1 MKAFTG
7 ACGMDPQRNPKKPE
21 DNGLRSASL
30 LLAIPTLLLVSPL
43 VGFFLGRFAD
53 ARFKTAP
60 WLTFIGLVLVFVPAG
75 RDTYFIILRVHAGVV
90 GYQRRRPAV
99 RAGPH

>member
-1 MKAFTG
+1 MKTFTG
-7 ACGMDPQRNPKKPE
+7 ACGMDPKRNPKPE

-53 ARFKTAP
+53 ERFKTAP
-60 WLTFIGLVLVFVPAG
+60 WLTFIGLVLGFIAAG
-75 RDTYFIILRVHAGVV
+75 RETYFIIRRVQAEEEGDK
-90 GYQRRRPAV
+90 RR
-99 RAGPH
+99 